1 MQKCGEHQRCDLR
14 HIQPCKLLG
23 KPSAPWQRRDVIVY
37 RDKFSTSF
45 SEILSASSDVKA
57 ESPEQDHLCVTEIT
71 LADMRVAPDLE
82 RPSK

>member
-1 MQKCGEHQRCDLR
+1 MRLASHPALQIAWKAQRAVATTGCNRLPRQIFD
-14 HIQPCKLLG
+14 
-23 KPSAPWQRRDVIVY
+23 
-37 RDKFSTSF
+37 FF